1 MRKKPVKNQCECGEW
16 VTGKRGT
23 INHGEIAVI
32 RFKCGYCRNDW
43 ENFDGQ

>member
-1 MRKKPVKNQCECGEW
+1 MRRREPVKEQCTCGEM

-32 RFKCGYCRNDW
+32 RFKCWCRNEW
-43 ENFDGQ
+43 ETFDGQ